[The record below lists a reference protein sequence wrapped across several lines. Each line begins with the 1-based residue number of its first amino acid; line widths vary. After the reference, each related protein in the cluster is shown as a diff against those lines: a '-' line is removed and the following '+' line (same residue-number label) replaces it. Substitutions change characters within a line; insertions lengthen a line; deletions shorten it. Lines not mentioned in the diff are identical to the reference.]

1 MDKKLS
7 GIVEELANYVP
18 MRDRD
23 LFVESRA
30 QQVIASVAHLVR
42 LIEETYDAETANDLS
57 RRLHNAIRSGDDAKF
72 CRKVRQIRESRQC
85 RKKAP

>member
-18 MRDRD
+18 LRDRD
-23 LFVESRA
+23 LFVEARA

-42 LIEETYDAETANDLS
+42 LIEETYDAETAGDLS
-57 RRLHNAIRSGDDAKF
+57 RRLHNALRSGDEGKF
-72 CRKVRQIRESRQC
+72 CRRIRQLRESRQC
-85 RKKAP
+85 RKKTP